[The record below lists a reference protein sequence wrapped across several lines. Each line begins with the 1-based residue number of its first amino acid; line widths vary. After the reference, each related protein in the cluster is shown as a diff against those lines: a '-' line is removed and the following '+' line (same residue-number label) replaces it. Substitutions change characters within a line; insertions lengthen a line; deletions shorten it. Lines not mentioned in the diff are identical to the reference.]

1 MLTKTFYYISNFL
14 LQSNN
19 ESGIICGV
27 NVYVLGEL
35 KMNFTIKDVA
45 KKANVSI
52 ATVSRIINHKKGY
65 SDKTKEK
72 VLQAI
77 EDLGYYPNAI
87 ARGLINKRTHTIG
100 VIVPELSNMLTSK
113 VISGIEKAAHEVE
126 SSVIVCHTESNG
138 EKTMKYLQ
146 LLQEKQVDGIIFAS
160 QVLTADYYN
169 YIKRMNIPLVLLL
182 TESFTYPVPYVKVND
197 KQAAYT
203 ATQYLIDNG
212 HRKIGMVS
220 GNASDMIAGQ
230 PRIDGFINALKQN
243 GLTVEQNN
251 IVSADGFG
259 FEDGLEGFNQLKR
272 QIPDV
277 TAVFAASDE
286 IALGLLSAAYQMN
299 ILVPEQLSVIG
310 YDNLKITEMS
320 IPPLTTVAQP
330 FGDMGE
336 TAAKMI
342 FQLLETD
349 EDIESRVFPHRI
361 VERKSVHHL
370 T

>member
-1 MLTKTFYYISNFL
+1 
-14 LQSNN
+14 
-19 ESGIICGV
+19 
-27 NVYVLGEL
+27 
-35 KMNFTIKDVA
+35 MNFTIKDVA
-45 KKANVSI
+45 KKADVSI
-52 ATVSRIINHKKGY
+52 ATVSRIINKKKGY
-65 SDKTKEK
+65 SEKTKKK

-77 EDLGYYPNAI
+77 EELGYYPNAI

-146 LLQEKQVDGIIFAS
+146 LLQEKQVDGIIIAS
-160 QVLTADYYN
+160 QILTAEYYS
-169 YIKRMNIPLVLLL
+169 YINRMGIPLVLLL
-182 TESFTYPVPYVKVND
+182 TESFAYPIPYVKVND

-203 ATQYLIDNG
+203 ATQYLLDNG

-220 GNASDMIAGQ
+220 GNETDLIAGK
-230 PRIDGFINALKQN
+230 PRIDGFVAALQYNQLSPKQN
-243 GLTVEQNN
+243 Q
-251 IVSADGFG
+251 IVVTDGFS
-259 FEDGLEGFNQLKR
+259 FENGVDGFNQLIK
-272 QIPDV
+272 QCPDV

-286 IALGLLSAAYQMN
+286 IALGILSAAYKLN
-299 ILVPEQLSVIG
+299 ILVPDQLSVIG

-330 FGDMGE
+330 FTEMGE
-336 TAAKMI
+336 TAAKMV
-342 FQLLETD
+342 FQLLEAN
-349 EDIESRVFPHRI
+349 EDIESRIFPHRI
-361 VERKSVHHL
+361 IERKSVKHL